1 MGSLLAA
8 CGGGDGTSIDDLI
21 SDNTDNVTTSGYQL
35 SLTLSTCEDLADL
48 ATCTQSSHLPVDQ
61 TSLAMATLT
70 DAQGRAVA
78 DAIISASTTE
88 GTIQPTSS
96 RLTDSA
102 GQVRFLLSASPTLAQ
117 QTGTFTVSSTLD
129 GDTITASKNYEFGI
143 SNLQLSLSTD
153 QTVLAPGSVA
163 VLTASVSLA
172 GEAYTNPVEINF
184 SSSCASNGR
193 ATLDSQVTTQQGQA
207 IATYK
212 GITDAYACGGQDTII
227 ASLAGTTALAQVT
240 ITNQTAAVRSITA
253 ATPEPELIYL
263 RGTGKDEAAT
273 ITFTLKDAQN
283 KPVSGQQLDFGF
295 GSVAEGNANY
305 QDYVLTPS
313 QATTDLN
320 GQASV
325 TVNAGS
331 IPVPLR
337 VIATLHEDSDIRTA
351 SSQIGVGIG
360 YPDDN
365 SVSFAADRY
374 NLDGAAYDGREAQ
387 ISIRL
392 ADRFNNPVPDG
403 TKVYLTTEGGSVK
416 GILGDW
422 STQPDDTPGTC
433 YAQDGLCRAVLV
445 TQDPRPKDGRVT
457 VTAYVEGEESFWDY
471 NGNGLFDKDDLAAVG
486 VPNDAYSW
494 EVPHYL
500 RPYLDVDE
508 VFMNYNLDDDA
519 SAGADEDGYR
529 VNVDGFMDLNANG
542 VRDAE
547 GDEQYTGL
555 LCIQD
560 TIDRGFCRRDLV
572 SLYRNAEFV
581 FSGLTSTAA
590 GHGDLALQVYDR
602 GTTTW
607 RSLRSDVAPDLTSNI
622 VVDLTGANPT
632 PQYIR
637 ILPVFVPQDG
647 SSNPVPD
654 SLGDSTNFGDLSRAF
669 IEDHLSL
676 NGLNPIPADSV
687 ITISND
693 NGGSVKA
700 ASLDFGN
707 CSQDYASPYPSTTRP
722 MFICLVISP
731 ESSPNSRTTGTLEI
745 RVTTPGEPNGGADSI
760 ARSITVVDNG

>member
-1 MGSLLAA
+1 MNATPGSLLFRLHRPSILLASLLTA
-8 CGGGDGTSIDDLI
+8 CGGGDGTSIDDLV
-21 SDNTDNVTTSGYQL
+21 SDNAGSDSVTTSGYQL
-35 SLTLSTCEDLADL
+35 SLTLSTCEDLADVT
-48 ATCTQSSHLPVDQ
+48 TCTESSHLPVDQ
-61 TSLAMATLT
+61 TSLVIATLT
-70 DAQGRAVA
+70 DAQGKAVV

-102 GQVRFLLSASPTLAQ
+102 GQVRFLLSASPTQAQ

-129 GDTITASKNYEFGI
+129 GDTMTASKNYEFGI

-163 VLTASVSLA
+163 VLTASVSLDD
-172 GEAYTNPVEINF
+172 EAYANPVQINF

-193 ATLDSQVTTQQGQA
+193 ATLDSQVTTQQGLA

-212 GITDAYACGGQDTII
+212 GLTDTYACGGEDTII

-240 ITNQTAAVRSITA
+240 ITNQTAAVRAITA
-253 ATPEPELIYL
+253 ATPQPELIYL

-283 KPVSGQQLDFGF
+283 KPVSGQQLDFSF
-295 GSVAEGNANY
+295 GSLADSNANY

-337 VIATLHEDSDIRTA
+337 VIATLHEDSDIRAA

-374 NLDGAAYDGREAQ
+374 NLDGACYDGREAQ

-403 TKVYLTTEGGSVK
+403 TNVYLTTEGGSVK
-416 GILGDW
+416 GVLDDW
-422 STQPDDTPGTC
+422 STLPDDTPGTC

-457 VTAYVEGEESFWDY
+457 ITAYVEGEESFWDY
-471 NGNGLFDKDDLAAVG
+471 NGNGLFDKDDLVAVG
-486 VPNDAYSW
+486 VPNDTYSW

-508 VFMNYNLDDDA
+508 VFMNYNLDDDEA
-519 SAGADEDGYR
+519 ANADEDGYR

-542 VRDAE
+542 VRDAV

-555 LCIQD
+555 LCTQD

-581 FSGLTSTAA
+581 FSGLTDCTA
-590 GHGDLALQVYDR
+590 GHGDMALQMYDSQSQ
-602 GTTTW
+602 TW
-607 RSLRSDVAPDLTSNI
+607 RSDITTDPGNGPI
-622 VVDLTGANPT
+622 
-632 PQYIR
+632 YIR

-647 SSNPVPD
+647 SANPIPD
-654 SLGDSTNFGDLSRAF
+654 SLGDSDNFGDLTSAF
-669 IEDHLSL
+669 IQTDVALE
-676 NGLNPIPADSV
+676 GLNPIPAGSKISISTDNSTSV
-687 ITISND
+687 Y
-693 NGGSVKA
+693 A
-700 ASLDFGN
+700 ATLSFGN
-707 CSQDYASPYPSTTRP
+707 CQQDYASAYPSTTRP
-722 MFICLVISP
+722 MFMCFMLPSADDI
-731 ESSPNSRTTGTLEI
+731 EI
-745 RVTTPGEPNGGADSI
+745 RVTTPSAPHGQEDSI
-760 ARSITVVDNG
+760 ARSIKMLDNG

>member
-1 MGSLLAA
+1 MNATQGSLLCHLPRLGLILLLGSLLTA

-21 SDNTDNVTTSGYQL
+21 SDNTDNGTTDGYQL

-48 ATCTQSSHLPVDQ
+48 TSCTESSRLPVDQ
-61 TSLAMATLT
+61 TSLVIATLT
-70 DAQGRAVA
+70 DAQGRAVE
-78 DAIISASTTE
+78 DAIINASTTA
-88 GTIQPTSS
+88 GTIQPTRS

-117 QTGTFTVSSTLD
+117 QTGTFTVVSTLD
-129 GDTITASKNYEFGI
+129 GDDITASKPYEFGI
-143 SNLQLSLSTD
+143 SNLLLSLSTD

-163 VLTASVSLA
+163 VLTARVSLD
-172 GEAYTNPVEINF
+172 GETYTNPVQINF
-184 SSSCASNGR
+184 SSSCASNGQ

-212 GITDAYACGGQDTII
+212 GLTDTYACGGEDTII
-227 ASLAGTTALAQVT
+227 ASLAGTTSLAQVT
-240 ITNQTAAVRSITA
+240 ITNQTAAVRAITA
-253 ATPEPELIYL
+253 ATPQPELIYL

-283 KPVSGQQLDFGF
+283 KPVSGQQLDFSF

-305 QDYVLTPS
+305 QEYVLTPS
-313 QATTDLN
+313 QASTDLN

-337 VIATLHEDSDIRTA
+337 VIATLHEDSDIRAA
-351 SSQIGVGIG
+351 SSPIDVGIG
-360 YPDDN
+360 YPDAN

-374 NLDGAAYDGREAQ
+374 NLDGACYDGREAQ

-416 GILGDW
+416 GVLDDW
-422 STQPDDTPGTC
+422 STRPDDTPGTC

-471 NGNGLFDKDDLAAVG
+471 NGNGLFDMDDLAAVG

-500 RPYLDVDE
+500 RPYLDVNE

-519 SAGADEDGYR
+519 SEGADEDGYR

-547 GDEQYTGL
+547 GNKQYTGL
-555 LCIQD
+555 LCTQD

-572 SLYRNAEFV
+572 SLYHNTEFV
-581 FSGLTSTAA
+581 FSGLTTCPT
-590 GHGDLALQVYDR
+590 GRGDMALQVYD
-602 GTTTW
+602 GSSW
-607 RSLRSDVAPDLTSNI
+607 RSDITPTSIPGNGPI
-622 VVDLTGANPT
+622 
-632 PQYIR
+632 YIR

-647 SSNPVPD
+647 SNNPIPD
-654 SLGDSTNFGDLSRAF
+654 SLGDSDNFGDLTSAF
-669 IEDHLSL
+669 IQPVTGLE
-676 NGLNPIPADSV
+676 GLNPIPAGSKISISTDNNTSV
-687 ITISND
+687 Y
-693 NGGSVKA
+693 A
-700 ASLDFGN
+700 ATLSFGN

-722 MFICLVISP
+722 MFMCFMLPSADDI
-731 ESSPNSRTTGTLEI
+731 EI
-745 RVTTPGEPNGGADSI
+745 RITTPGAPHGQEDSI
-760 ARSITVVDNG
+760 ARSVKMLNNG